1 MSLNELLPELQ
12 SLSRADRLRVVQ
24 VLVTDLAREEGVTLL
39 EQGSTYPVWTPYGA
53 SDAAAAVCEALRKE
67 GAAP

>member
-1 MSLNELLPELQ
+1 MSLTELLPELQ

-39 EQGSTYPVWTPYGA
+39 EPGKTYPVWTPYGA
-53 SDAAAAVCEALRKE
+53 FEAATAVYETLRKE